1 MEEEVMDALH
11 PRLLVARFAECF
23 RFYEAVLPKLI
34 GAHLVQGAEDGPY
47 ANWDRGEEGALILFD
62 RGAMAA
68 AIGTA
73 DLPATAGPAQDAAML
88 VCRVDTVDEALALC
102 LEHGATLVAAATDRP
117 QWGPTLRTAH
127 LRDPDGNLIELQS
140 Y

>member
-1 MEEEVMDALH
+1 MDALY
-11 PRLLVARFAECF
+11 PRLLVTHFAECF

-34 GAHLVQGAEDGPY
+34 GAHLVKGAEHGPY
-47 ANWDRGEEGALILFD
+47 ANWDRGDEAALVLFD
-62 RGAMAA
+62 RGVMAVT
-68 AIGTA
+68 IGTA
-73 DLPATAGPAQDAAML
+73 NLPATADPAQDNTML
-88 VCRVDTVDEALALC
+88 ACRVDAVDEALALC
-102 LEHGATLVAAATDRP
+102 LEHGAALVAEATDRP

>member
-1 MEEEVMDALH
+1 MDALH
-11 PRLLVARFAECF
+11 PRLLAARFAECF

-34 GAHLVQGAEDGPY
+34 GAHLVKGTEDGPY
-47 ANWDRGEEGALILFD
+47 ANWDKGEQAVLVLFD

-68 AIGTA
+68 TIGTA
-73 DLPATAGPAQDAAML
+73 DLPASVGSAQDAAML
-88 VCRVDTVDEALALC
+88 ICRVDEVDGALALC
-102 LEHGATLVAAATDRP
+102 LAHGATLVAEAVDRP
-117 QWGPTLRTAH
+117 EWGPKLRTAH

>member
-1 MEEEVMDALH
+1 MDALH

-34 GAHLVQGAEDGPY
+34 GAHLVKGTEDGPY
-47 ANWDRGEEGALILFD
+47 ANWDRGDEGALILFD

-68 AIGTA
+68 TIGMA
-73 DLPATAGPAQDAAML
+73 DLPAAAGPAQDAAML
-88 VCRVDTVDEALALC
+88 VCRVDAVDPALALC
-102 LEHGATLVAAATDRP
+102 LEHGATLVVGATDRP
-117 QWGPTLRTAH
+117 EWGATMRTAH
-127 LRDPDGNLIELQS
+127 LRDPDGNLVELQS

>member
-1 MEEEVMDALH
+1 MDALH
-11 PRLLVARFAECF
+11 PRLLAARFAECF

-34 GAHLVQGAEDGPY
+34 GARLVKGTEDGPY
-47 ANWDRGEEGALILFD
+47 ASWDRGEEGALILFD

-68 AIGTA
+68 TIGTV
-73 DLPATAGPAQDAAML
+73 DLPVTAGPAQDAAML
-88 VCRVDTVDEALALC
+88 VCRVDAVDEALALC
-102 LEHGATLVAAATDRP
+102 MEHGATLVTEATDRP

>member
-1 MEEEVMDALH
+1 MDALH

-23 RFYEAVLPKLI
+23 RFYEAVLPKLV
-34 GAHLVQGAEDGPY
+34 GAHLVGGTEAGPY
-47 ANWDRGEEGALILFD
+47 ANWDRGGEGALILFD

-73 DLPATAGPAQDAAML
+73 DLPANAAGPAQDAAML
-88 VCRVDTVDEALALC
+88 VCRVDAVDEALALC
-102 LEHGATLVAAATDRP
+102 LEHGGTLVAGATDRP

>member
-1 MEEEVMDALH
+1 MDALH

-23 RFYEAVLPKLI
+23 RFYEAVLPKMI
-34 GAHLVQGAEDGPY
+34 GAHLARGTEYGPY
-47 ANWDRGEEGALILFD
+47 ANWDRDEEGVLILFD

-68 AIGTA
+68 TIGTA
-73 DLPATAGPAQDAAML
+73 DLPATAGPAQDGAML

-102 LEHGATLVAAATDRP
+102 LKHGGTLVAEATDRP
-117 QWGPTLRTAH
+117 QWGPNLRTAH
-127 LRDPDGNLIELQS
+127 LRDPDGNLIELQQ

>member
-1 MEEEVMDALH
+1 MDALH

-23 RFYEAVLPKLI
+23 RFYEAVLPALI
-34 GAHLVQGAEDGPY
+34 GAHLVKGAVDGPY
-47 ANWDRGEEGALILFD
+47 ANWDRGDEGVLVLFD

-73 DLPATAGPAQDAAML
+73 ELPAVAVGSAAQDVAML
-88 VCRVDTVDEALALC
+88 VCRVDGVDSALALC
-102 LEHGATLVAAATDRP
+102 LEHGATLVVGATDRP
-117 QWGPTLRTAH
+117 EWGPRMRTAH
-127 LRDPDGNLIELQS
+127 LRDPDGNLLELQS

>member
-1 MEEEVMDALH
+1 
-11 PRLLVARFAECF
+11 LVARFAECF

-34 GAHLVQGAEDGPY
+34 GAHLVQGTEDGPY
-47 ANWDRGEEGALILFD
+47 AHWDRGEQGALILFD
-62 RGAMAA
+62 RAAMAA
-68 AIGTA
+68 TIGTA
-73 DLPATAGPAQDAAML
+73 HLPATTSPAQDAAML
-88 VCRVDTVDEALALC
+88 ICRVDTVDDALTLC

-117 QWGPTLRTAH
+117 QWGPKLRTAH

>member
-1 MEEEVMDALH
+1 MDALH
-11 PRLLVARFAECF
+11 PRLLTTRFAESF

-34 GAHLVQGAEDGPY
+34 GAHLVKGAEDGPY
-47 ANWDRGEEGALILFD
+47 ANWDRGEEGVLILFD
-62 RGAMAA
+62 RAAMAA
-68 AIGTA
+68 TIGTA
-73 DLPATAGPAQDAAML
+73 NLPAAAGPAQDAAML
-88 VCRVDTVDEALALC
+88 VCRVDAVDEALALC
-102 LEHGATLVAAATDRP
+102 LEHGATLVTDSTDRP

>member
-1 MEEEVMDALH
+1 MDALH

-34 GAHLVQGAEDGPY
+34 GAHLVRGTEDGPY
-47 ANWDRGEEGALILFD
+47 ANWDRGEEGVLVLFD

-68 AIGTA
+68 TIGTA
-73 DLPATAGPAQDAAML
+73 DLPASAGPAQDAAML
-88 VCRVDTVDEALALC
+88 ICRVGEVDEALALC
-102 LEHGATLVAAATDRP
+102 LAHGATLVADAVDRP
-117 QWGPTLRTAH
+117 QWGPNLRTAH

>member
-1 MEEEVMDALH
+1 MDALH

-34 GAHLVQGAEDGPY
+34 GAHLVKGTEDGPY
-47 ANWDRGEEGALILFD
+47 ANWDQGEQGVLVLFD

-68 AIGTA
+68 TIGTA
-73 DLPATAGPAQDAAML
+73 DLPASAGSAQDAAML
-88 VCRVDTVDEALALC
+88 ICRVDEVDEALALC
-102 LEHGATLVAAATDRP
+102 LAHGATLVAEAVDRP
-117 QWGPTLRTAH
+117 EWGPKLRTAH